1 MNNRPEYASTNE
13 KSEIEFMEV
22 GDKVISFDME
32 FKPFSW
38 VRGTVVALE
47 EIEGCL
53 RCVIEVEAAESCR
66 DEDGFHDHV
75 VDTRK
80 YKKGERLSYPPQN
93 GTRLVGG
100 TNKYTQFVQKV
111 A

>member
-13 KSEIEFMEV
+13 RSEIEFMEV

-47 EIEGCL
+47 SVQGCL
-53 RCVIEVEAAESCR
+53 RCVIEVEVEESCR
-66 DEDGFHDHV
+66 DEDGFHDEV
-75 VDTRK
+75 VSTRK
-80 YKKGERLSYPPQN
+80 YSKGERTVYPPQN
-93 GTRLVGG
+93 GTQLVGG
-100 TNKYTQFVQKV
+100 HNRYTQFVQKV